1 MLNLN
6 PNSTNL
12 TNLHTTFRTLQREK
26 TAAEASLPI
35 LNGRFE
41 HYAEKQPLNDQKRR
55 RKTPPTAITVISNSA
70 KERSH

>member
-1 MLNLN
+1 MR
-6 PNSTNL
+6 TRY
-12 TNLHTTFRTLQREK
+12 RTLEREK

-41 HYAEKQPLNDQKRR
+41 QYAEKQPANDQKRR
-55 RKTPPTAITVISNSA
+55 RKTPPPAITVISNSA